1 MGKKY
6 RICTFIFMCFLLCFV
21 ALLFESC
28 CSPKEIVISV
38 HFQNAD
44 SRLGLKDYKF
54 KNEFGTAAYITFD
67 VPKGYDHTKIKGTA
81 EGYDLEY
88 SVDYEIP
95 NAEETYGLDYLYDL
109 NKTVTYKVAMV
120 KRSCRVNID
129 MTEMTKKTFN
139 ISLDTGMSG
148 FKVLIISKDQ
158 TEGLVKLLSKD
169 VKETIE
175 FNNNVA
181 TVEYGKIAILL
192 HNRKT
197 SKQSYSAIYSEL
209 GRFTAIKN
217 IQNQGTLRY
226 SEYPVAQKGNTLY
239 NFNYDSNQC
248 LYYLGEI
255 RESIDVQ
262 PTIPNFQYEKGFSID
277 RTPNIF
283 YLFTNLT
290 AYNSDIL
297 TMNAYS
303 PVGNNYNGN
312 DLDSID
318 GVSIQKVSP
327 AQIYNDRYEIHKIY
341 LGHDMNSDPVLT
353 DRENVNTDLYLEVS
367 SCLGISNI
375 NFYLLAYERE
385 DKQYATK
392 LEVSTKTST
401 KGRYFIKLSSDVL
414 QKYCQ
419 DRDQISGDSVYPYK
433 TGSAIL
439 YPEFSYDFFQ
449 QDRINREYKYTR
461 IWLTERVISTQTT
474 ATDED
479 FHFNLYIKKGNQV
492 KYGLIDYHSES
503 RSITPRDCIY
513 FLTEDLF
520 DGNTYKNTLYAE
532 IRGSAYQDFRTL
544 MLMDVQFVLGSNNV
558 LNFTPIAIT
567 RPSKPNDYNGLKDFA
582 VKLTKETLS
591 EYTLRVDIN
600 VVGAY
605 QKLTNLDFSYLEFP
619 SNEIGSS
626 VYMTSK
632 SEFSDFNDFF
642 SVTPANKT
650 LYKDN
655 GNLKFSSAQDLY
667 YFVKCD
673 EEDFDIEMRLDP
685 NDPSTCISKSKE
697 LKDITGERRK
707 IYVHDVPYYIRV
719 VKQDTIYS
727 LLTDYI
733 YVVKK

>member
-262 PTIPNFQYEKGFSID
+262 PTIPHFQYEKGFSID

-392 LEVSTKTST
+392 LDMSTKTST

-439 YPEFSYDFFQ
+439 YPNLDDFYSKERD
-449 QDRINREYKYTR
+449 QDKYTLIK
-461 IWLTERVISTQTT
+461 IWLTKNIIGGTETIK
-474 ATDED
+474 DED
-479 FHFNLYIKKGNQV
+479 IFYNLYTLDNSNKKH
-492 KYGLIDYHSES
+492 YGLIDYNSEPNS
-503 RSITPRDCIY
+503 TKPRDFIY
-513 FLTEDLF
+513 LLRDDIFPN
-520 DGNTYKNTLYAE
+520 GKYCKQLYADVRVE
-532 IRGSAYQDFRTL
+532 RYVDFRSVTINSVSL
-544 MLMDVQFVLGSNNV
+544 VLGKGDLLVNETTVKDCKICNGIDNLSIDF
-558 LNFTPIAIT
+558 LPKDMLWQYEIT
-567 RPSKPNDYNGLKDFA
+567 AN
-582 VKLTKETLS
+582 VKL
-591 EYTLRVDIN
+591 
-600 VVGAY
+600 
-605 QKLTNLDFSYLEFP
+605 KLKYSQLTTLDFSYLEFP

>member
-192 HNRKT
+192 HNRKK

-262 PTIPNFQYEKGFSID
+262 PTIPHFQYEKGFSID

-439 YPEFSYDFFQ
+439 YPNLDDFYSKERD
-449 QDRINREYKYTR
+449 QDKYTLIK
-461 IWLTERVISTQTT
+461 IWLTKNIIGGTETIK
-474 ATDED
+474 DED
-479 FHFNLYIKKGNQV
+479 IFYNLYTLDNSNKKH
-492 KYGLIDYHSES
+492 YGLIDYNSEPNS
-503 RSITPRDCIY
+503 TKPRDFIY
-513 FLTEDLF
+513 LLRDDIFPN
-520 DGNTYKNTLYAE
+520 GKYCKQLYADVRVE
-532 IRGSAYQDFRTL
+532 RYVDFRSVTINSVSL
-544 MLMDVQFVLGSNNV
+544 VLGKGDLLVNETTVKDCKICNGIDNLSIDF
-558 LNFTPIAIT
+558 LPKDMLWQYEIT
-567 RPSKPNDYNGLKDFA
+567 AN
-582 VKLTKETLS
+582 VKL
-591 EYTLRVDIN
+591 
-600 VVGAY
+600 
-605 QKLTNLDFSYLEFP
+605 KLKYSQLTTLDFSYLEFP

-733 YVVKK
+733 YVVQK

>member
-197 SKQSYSAIYSEL
+197 SNQSYSAIYSEL

-439 YPEFSYDFFQ
+439 YPNLDDFYSKERD
-449 QDRINREYKYTR
+449 QDKYSLIK
-461 IWLTERVISTQTT
+461 IWLTKNIIGGTETIK
-474 ATDED
+474 DED
-479 FHFNLYIKKGNQV
+479 IFYNLYTLDNSNKKH
-492 KYGLIDYHSES
+492 YGLIDYNSEPNS
-503 RSITPRDCIY
+503 TKPRDFIY
-513 FLTEDLF
+513 LLRDDIFPN
-520 DGNTYKNTLYAE
+520 GKYCKQLYADVRVE
-532 IRGSAYQDFRTL
+532 RYVDFRSVTINSVSL
-544 MLMDVQFVLGSNNV
+544 VLGKGDLLVNETTVKDCKICNGIDNLSIDF
-558 LNFTPIAIT
+558 LPKDMLWQYEIT
-567 RPSKPNDYNGLKDFA
+567 AN
-582 VKLTKETLS
+582 VKL
-591 EYTLRVDIN
+591 
-600 VVGAY
+600 
-605 QKLTNLDFSYLEFP
+605 KLKYSQLTTLDFSYLEFP

>member
-54 KNEFGTAAYITFD
+54 NNEFGTAAYITFD

-197 SKQSYSAIYSEL
+197 SNQSYSAIYSEL

-439 YPEFSYDFFQ
+439 YPNLDDFYSKERD
-449 QDRINREYKYTR
+449 QDKYSLIK
-461 IWLTERVISTQTT
+461 IWLTKNIIGGTETIK
-474 ATDED
+474 DED
-479 FHFNLYIKKGNQV
+479 IFYNLYTLDNSNKKH
-492 KYGLIDYHSES
+492 YGLIDYNSEPNS
-503 RSITPRDCIY
+503 TKPRDFIY
-513 FLTEDLF
+513 LLRDDIFPN
-520 DGNTYKNTLYAE
+520 GKYCKQLYADVRVE
-532 IRGSAYQDFRTL
+532 RYVDFRSVTINSVSL
-544 MLMDVQFVLGSNNV
+544 VLGKGDLLVNETTVKDCKICNGIDNLSIDF
-558 LNFTPIAIT
+558 LPKDMLWQYEIT
-567 RPSKPNDYNGLKDFA
+567 AN
-582 VKLTKETLS
+582 VKL
-591 EYTLRVDIN
+591 
-600 VVGAY
+600 
-605 QKLTNLDFSYLEFP
+605 KLKYSQLTTLDFSYLEFP

>member
-44 SRLGLKDYKF
+44 SRLELKDYKF

-226 SEYPVAQKGNTLY
+226 SEYPVAQNGNTLY

-262 PTIPNFQYEKGFSID
+262 PTIPHFQYEKGFSID

-439 YPEFSYDFFQ
+439 YPNLDDFYSKERD
-449 QDRINREYKYTR
+449 QDKYTLIK
-461 IWLTERVISTQTT
+461 IWLTKNIIGGTETIK
-474 ATDED
+474 DED
-479 FHFNLYIKKGNQV
+479 IFYNLYTLDNSNKKH
-492 KYGLIDYHSES
+492 YGLIDYNSEPNS
-503 RSITPRDCIY
+503 TKPRDFIY
-513 FLTEDLF
+513 LLRDDIFPN
-520 DGNTYKNTLYAE
+520 GKYCKQLYADVRVE
-532 IRGSAYQDFRTL
+532 RYVDFRSVTINSVSL
-544 MLMDVQFVLGSNNV
+544 VLGKGDLLVNETTVKDCKICNGIDNLSIDF
-558 LNFTPIAIT
+558 LPKDMLWQYEIT
-567 RPSKPNDYNGLKDFA
+567 AN
-582 VKLTKETLS
+582 VKL
-591 EYTLRVDIN
+591 
-600 VVGAY
+600 
-605 QKLTNLDFSYLEFP
+605 KLKYSQLTTLDFSYLEFP

-733 YVVKK
+733 YVVQK

>member
-44 SRLGLKDYKF
+44 SRLELKDYKF

-120 KRSCRVNID
+120 KRSCRINID

-139 ISLDTGMSG
+139 ISLDNGMSG

-262 PTIPNFQYEKGFSID
+262 PTIPHFQYEKGFSID

-439 YPEFSYDFFQ
+439 YPNLDDFYSKERD
-449 QDRINREYKYTR
+449 QDKYTLIK
-461 IWLTERVISTQTT
+461 IWLTKNIIGGTETIK
-474 ATDED
+474 DED
-479 FHFNLYIKKGNQV
+479 IFYNLYTLDNSNKKH
-492 KYGLIDYHSES
+492 YGLIDYNSEPNS
-503 RSITPRDCIY
+503 TKPRDFIY
-513 FLTEDLF
+513 LLRDDIFPN
-520 DGNTYKNTLYAE
+520 GKYCKQLYADVRVE
-532 IRGSAYQDFRTL
+532 RYVDFRSVTINSVSL
-544 MLMDVQFVLGSNNV
+544 VLGKGDLLVNETTVKDCKICNGIDNLSIDF
-558 LNFTPIAIT
+558 LPKDMLWQYEIT
-567 RPSKPNDYNGLKDFA
+567 AN
-582 VKLTKETLS
+582 VKL
-591 EYTLRVDIN
+591 
-600 VVGAY
+600 
-605 QKLTNLDFSYLEFP
+605 KLKYSQLTTLDFSYLEFP

>member
-197 SKQSYSAIYSEL
+197 SNQSYSAIYSEL

-439 YPEFSYDFFQ
+439 YPNLDDFYSKERD
-449 QDRINREYKYTR
+449 QDKYSLIK
-461 IWLTERVISTQTT
+461 IWLTKNIIGGTETIK
-474 ATDED
+474 DED
-479 FHFNLYIKKGNQV
+479 IFYNLYTLDNSNKKH
-492 KYGLIDYHSES
+492 YGLIDYNSEPNS
-503 RSITPRDCIY
+503 TKPRDFIY
-513 FLTEDLF
+513 LLRDDIFPN
-520 DGNTYKNTLYAE
+520 GKYCKQLYA
-532 IRGSAYQDFRTL
+532 
-544 MLMDVQFVLGSNNV
+544 DVRVERYVNYRSVTINSVSLVLGKGDLLVNETTVKDCKICNGIDNLSIDF
-558 LNFTPIAIT
+558 LPKDMLWQYEIT
-567 RPSKPNDYNGLKDFA
+567 AN
-582 VKLTKETLS
+582 VKL
-591 EYTLRVDIN
+591 
-600 VVGAY
+600 
-605 QKLTNLDFSYLEFP
+605 KLKYSQLTTLDFSYLEFP

-685 NDPSTCISKSKE
+685 NDPSTCISKSNE

>member
-67 VPKGYDHTKIKGTA
+67 VAKGYDHTKIKGTA

-95 NAEETYGLDYLYDL
+95 NAEESYGLDYLYDL

-139 ISLDTGMSG
+139 ISLDTDMSG

-248 LYYLGEI
+248 LYYLGVI

-262 PTIPNFQYEKGFSID
+262 PTIPHFQYEKGFSID

-439 YPEFSYDFFQ
+439 YPNLDDFYSKERD
-449 QDRINREYKYTR
+449 QDKYTLIK
-461 IWLTERVISTQTT
+461 IWLTKNIIGGTETIK
-474 ATDED
+474 DED
-479 FHFNLYIKKGNQV
+479 IFYNLYTLDNSNKKH
-492 KYGLIDYHSES
+492 YGLIDYNSEPNS
-503 RSITPRDCIY
+503 TKPRDFIY
-513 FLTEDLF
+513 LLRDDIFPN
-520 DGNTYKNTLYAE
+520 GKYCKQLYADVRVE
-532 IRGSAYQDFRTL
+532 RYVDFRSVTINSVSL
-544 MLMDVQFVLGSNNV
+544 VLGKGDLLVNETTVKDCKICNGIDNLSIDF
-558 LNFTPIAIT
+558 LPKDMLWQYEIT
-567 RPSKPNDYNGLKDFA
+567 AN
-582 VKLTKETLS
+582 VKL
-591 EYTLRVDIN
+591 
-600 VVGAY
+600 
-605 QKLTNLDFSYLEFP
+605 KLKYSQLTTLDFSYLEFP

-707 IYVHDVPYYIRV
+707 IYVHNIPYYIRV

>member
-262 PTIPNFQYEKGFSID
+262 PTIPHFQYEKGFSID

-439 YPEFSYDFFQ
+439 YPNLDDFYSKERD
-449 QDRINREYKYTR
+449 QDKYTLIK
-461 IWLTERVISTQTT
+461 IWLTKNIIGGTETFK
-474 ATDED
+474 DED
-479 FHFNLYIKKGNQV
+479 IFYNLYTLDNSNKKH
-492 KYGLIDYHSES
+492 YGLIDYNSEPNS
-503 RSITPRDCIY
+503 TKPRDFIY
-513 FLTEDLF
+513 LLRDDIFPN
-520 DGNTYKNTLYAE
+520 GKYCKQLYADVRVE
-532 IRGSAYQDFRTL
+532 RYVDFRSVTINSVSL
-544 MLMDVQFVLGSNNV
+544 VLGKGDLLVNETTVKDCKICNGIDNLSIDF
-558 LNFTPIAIT
+558 LPKDMLWQYEIT
-567 RPSKPNDYNGLKDFA
+567 AN
-582 VKLTKETLS
+582 VKL
-591 EYTLRVDIN
+591 
-600 VVGAY
+600 
-605 QKLTNLDFSYLEFP
+605 KLKYSQLTTLDFSYLEFP